1 MTTPPPPWE
10 AHPPLPEDEFAFA
23 DAEPRPERDVD
34 PDEDTGPVQVVTQPD
49 ADVGVG
55 YAQPV
60 DERPRPSYG
69 PTAWRDDYRPLPRP
83 EDTFA
88 ARFTAPLTVDP
99 RTVPVRPNGIRPGL
113 IAAAVAGVAL
123 VALAVWFLWPAGDT
137 DSVNATA
144 AAPTSTV
151 DADGLERLKA
161 VLPPGYS
168 SDACRPVEA
177 TKDAVA
183 MVDCTQNA
191 DVGGPATATYT
202 LMKDGDALSAAM
214 DNAVADAKIVNCP
227 GNIQSPG
234 PWRRNA
240 TPTKVAGTLV
250 CGLPQGK
257 PLVAW
262 TNDAELLLSVVR
274 AGPEG
279 PTLDQL
285 YKWWSNHS

>member
-1 MTTPPPPWE
+1 
-10 AHPPLPEDEFAFA
+10 LPEDEFFSA
-23 DAEPRPERDVD
+23 DAEPGLEPDVD
-34 PDEDTGPVQVVTQPD
+34 PDEDTGPVQVVTQ
-49 ADVGVG
+49 ADTAVN
-55 YAQPV
+55 
-60 DERPRPSYG
+60 ERPRPSYG
-69 PTAWRDDYRPLPRP
+69 PTGWQGDHRSVPRP

-88 ARFTAPLTVDP
+88 GRFTAPLTVDP
-99 RTVPVRPNGIRPGL
+99 RTVPVRHNGIHPGL

-123 VALAVWFLWPAGDT
+123 VALAAWLLWPAGDT
-137 DSVNATA
+137 DTA
-144 AAPTSTV
+144 DSTTAAPTPAV
-151 DADGLERLKA
+151 DADALERLKA

-168 SDACRPVEA
+168 SDACTPAEA
-177 TKDAVA
+177 AKDAVA

-191 DVGGPATATYT
+191 DVGGPPTATYT
-202 LMKDGDALSAAM
+202 LMKDGDALNTAM
-214 DNAVADAKIVNCP
+214 DNVVADAKIVNCP

-274 AGPEG
+274 AGPQG
-279 PTLDQL
+279 PTLDRL